1 VNKPYTC
8 FYLKELLAFIL
19 KSQPFIKPEKGVVMA
34 AGEDRKQ
41 NEHNPGRRS
50 LPQVAPG
57 GLATRAYQPLSESD
71 IKKIHEAS
79 LDVLERTG
87 IEVLPSE
94 VRQIFSQAGARID
107 ESANR
112 VRIPKAMVEDALA
125 KACKRFT
132 LAGREERYDLDM
144 GGDRVYMGTGGA
156 AVKVVDLSGQVRE
169 SRLED
174 IARIGRLV
182 DALDNIHFY
191 LRPVVAQ
198 DVPDELLDVN
208 KTYAAISN
216 TSKHVM
222 TSAYNVKSTREVIE
236 MVSMV
241 TGSKAAYE
249 ARPIVSFTNCW
260 TVSPLRYA
268 SETVEVLVELIRQNI
283 PVTISSAPQSGA
295 TSPAALAG
303 TLVQINAEEL
313 SGIVLCNLI
322 RPGARVLMGYV
333 PSVADLRTGNF
344 VGGAPEFALMN
355 AAAAQL
361 GHFYD
366 IPMYNS
372 SALTDS
378 KVSDIQAGYEK
389 GITSTAA
396 ALAGSNYIHHS
407 AGFLESMLTVSYEQY
422 VIDDDINGSIM
433 RMVRGIEVNDE
444 TLSVEVIDQVCQK
457 GGNYLGTKQ
466 SRKMMRSEFYYPHT
480 GDRER
485 RREWEKAGSLD
496 MRERARARAQQI
508 LETHEPTRL
517 DPAIDRA
524 IRKRFKI
531 LLPAE

>member
-1 VNKPYTC
+1 
-8 FYLKELLAFIL
+8 
-19 KSQPFIKPEKGVVMA
+19 MA
-34 AGEDRKQ
+34 TERRQRERK
-41 NEHNPGRRS
+41 RRKR
-50 LPQVAPG
+50 PAVALG
-57 GLATRAYQPLSESD
+57 GLETRAYQPLSESD
-71 IKKIHEAS
+71 IKRIHQAS
-79 LDVLERTG
+79 LDVLEQTG

-94 VRQIFSQAGARID
+94 ARQIFAQAGAMVD
-107 ESANR
+107 ESDNR
-112 VRIPKAMVEDALA
+112 VRIPRSMVEDALA
-125 KACKRFT
+125 KACRRFT
-132 LAGREERYDLDM
+132 LAGREERHDLDM

-156 AVKVVDLSGQVRE
+156 AIKVVDLDGQLRQ

-208 KTYAAISN
+208 KTYAALSN

-222 TSAYNVKSTREVIE
+222 TSAYNVKSAREVIE

-241 TGSKAAYE
+241 TGGKAAYE
-249 ARPIVSFTNCW
+249 ERPIVSFTSCW

-268 SETVEVLVELIRQNI
+268 TETVEVLLELVKQNI

-313 SGIVLCNLI
+313 SGIVLTNLV
-322 RPGARVLMGYV
+322 RPGARVLLGYV

-361 GHFYD
+361 GHFYNL
-366 IPMYNS
+366 PVYNS

-378 KVSDIQAGYEK
+378 KLSDVQAGYEK

-407 AGFLESMLTVSYEQY
+407 AGFLENMLTVSYEQY

-444 TLSVEVIDQVCQK
+444 TLSVDLIDQVCR
-457 GGNYLGTKQ
+457 GEGHYLGTRQ
-466 SRKMMRSEFYYPHT
+466 SLQMMRTEYYYPHT
-480 GDRER
+480 GDRTR
-485 RREWEKAGSLD
+485 RGDWEQAGSLD
-496 MRERARARAQQI
+496 MRQRARARAQEI
-508 LETHEPTRL
+508 LETHEPARL
-517 DPAIDRA
+517 DADVDRA
-524 IRKRFKI
+524 IRKRFEI
-531 LLPAE
+531 LLPAELAGM

>member
-1 VNKPYTC
+1 
-8 FYLKELLAFIL
+8 
-19 KSQPFIKPEKGVVMA
+19 
-34 AGEDRKQ
+34 
-41 NEHNPGRRS
+41 
-50 LPQVAPG
+50 
-57 GLATRAYQPLSESD
+57 
-71 IKKIHEAS
+71 
-79 LDVLERTG
+79 VLEQTG

-94 VRQIFSQAGARID
+94 ARQIFAQAGAMID

-112 VRIPKAMVEDALA
+112 VRIPRAMVEDAIA
-125 KACKRFT
+125 KACNRFT
-132 LAGREERYDLDM
+132 LAGREERHDLDL
-144 GGDRVYMGTGGA
+144 GNDRVYMGTGGA
-156 AVKVVDLSGQVRE
+156 AVKVVDLDGQVRE

-182 DALDNIHFY
+182 DALENIHFF
-191 LRPVVAQ
+191 LRPVVAR

-208 KTYAAISN
+208 KAYAAISN

-222 TSAYNVKSTREVIE
+222 TSAYNAKSAREVIE
-236 MVSMV
+236 MVSMAA
-241 TGSKAAYE
+241 GGKEAYE
-249 ARPIVSFTNCW
+249 QRPIVSFTSCW

-268 SETVEVLVELIRQNI
+268 PETVETLLELVRQNI

-313 SGIVLCNLI
+313 SGIVLCNLV

-333 PSVADLRTGNF
+333 PSVADMRTGNF

-361 GHFYD
+361 AHFYN
-366 IPMYNS
+366 IPVYNS
-372 SALTDS
+372 SSLTDS
-378 KVSDIQAGYEK
+378 KASDVQAGYEK

-444 TLSVEVIDQVCQK
+444 TLSVEVIDQVCR
-457 GGNYLGTKQ
+457 GEGHYLGTQQ
-466 SRKMMRSEFYYPHT
+466 SLEMMQTEYYYPHT
-480 GDRER
+480 GDRQ
-485 RREWEKAGSLD
+485 RREDWEEAGSLD
-496 MRERARARAQQI
+496 MRERARARAREI
-508 LETHEPTRL
+508 LETHKPARL
-517 DPAIDRA
+517 DPAVDQA
-524 IRKRFKI
+524 IRERFEI
-531 LLPAE
+531 LLPPELAGMRITP